1 MTVDQKSP
9 ARAELLRISRKHQRR
24 GKRLATSFVALISRI
39 QSSPSPPS
47 SRAWPPTAAAENVYD
62 DRNPR
67 QSGPAMSEK
76 SAPTLR
82 QLKLPQDALVY
93 LIDRLE
99 RDPDGVLIT
108 PDDIAGLRTSYKALL
123 SAAYYSLYMAT
134 SLSATS
140 EDSCWI
146 GSGLARTTGGQTSA
160 FKERDWANGRVYYED
175 LAVFFFWP
183 AYYIFRLGLED
194 FLAFMKS
201 ETSTAKYHPS
211 LEKRLKDLKQE
222 LR

>member
-1 MTVDQKSP
+1 
-9 ARAELLRISRKHQRR
+9 
-24 GKRLATSFVALISRI
+24 
-39 QSSPSPPS
+39 
-47 SRAWPPTAAAENVYD
+47 
-62 DRNPR
+62 
-67 QSGPAMSEK
+67 MSEK

-123 SAAYYSLYMAT
+123 SAAYYSLYRAA
-134 SLSATS
+134 SLSVTS

-160 FKERDWANGRVYYED
+160 FKERDWANGRVYYE
-175 LAVFFFWP
+175 
-183 AYYIFRLGLED
+183 GLED
-194 FLAFMKS
+194 LLAFMKS

-211 LEKRLKDLKQE
+211 LENRLKDLKQE
-222 LR
+222 L